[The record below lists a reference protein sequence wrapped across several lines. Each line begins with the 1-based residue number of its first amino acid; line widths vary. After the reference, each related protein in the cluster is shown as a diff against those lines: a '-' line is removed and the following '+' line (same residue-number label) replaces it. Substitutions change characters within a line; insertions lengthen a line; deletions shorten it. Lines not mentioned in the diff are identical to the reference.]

1 MNNNE
6 KETLQKTFKLNLCI
20 FNQEWIKKLTIYILN
35 YLINYIPE
43 LNQIIELNLQIKIF
57 DEMMNNITN
66 WKKYNVSQYEILFW
80 RKELTIIS

>member
-6 KETLQKTFKLNLCI
+6 KKHYQKAFKLDLCI
-20 FNQEWIKKLTIYILN
+20 FNQEWIKKLIKYILN
-35 YLINYIPE
+35 DLVNYIHK
-43 LNQIIELNLQIKIF
+43 LNQITEFNLQIKIF
-57 DEMMNNITN
+57 YEMINNITN